1 MADSFT
7 SLPPVFW
14 QKRIEMKSWKTFTK
28 NFLSTAGIKTLA
40 TPLWPIAM
48 QFVHMES
55 HPTIANHSDCYPN
68 NSDYFKPPCWID
80 IFD

>member
-28 NFLSTAGIKTLA
+28 NFLSMDGIKTRA
-40 TPLWPIAM
+40 TPRSCIEMPSEPTALP
-48 QFVHMES
+48 H
-55 HPTIANHSDCYPN
+55 TIANHSDCYPN
-68 NSDYFKPPCWID
+68 NLNCFKTFLLD
-80 IFD
+80 